1 MELNP
6 LTQDH
11 KDEFHTQQLEM
22 VPWTEPGL
30 KIERL
35 RLLTYPG
42 YPYLDVSYGHGRLN
56 GKPVRV
62 QVPFRDL
69 PRKWKWALV
78 EPAKRDDIHAK
89 SMGLLDNVS
98 ILY

>member
-1 MELNP
+1 
-6 LTQDH
+6 
-11 KDEFHTQQLEM
+11 
-22 VPWTEPGL
+22 V
-30 KIERL
+30 RL
-35 RLLTYPG
+35 RLLTDPG
-42 YPYLDVSYGHGRLN
+42 YPYLDVSYCHGRLPS
-56 GKPVRV
+56 GQPVRV

-78 EPAKRDDIHAK
+78 EHAKRDGIHAK